1 MFLIYQKGY
10 NIVFIV
16 GTFFLFLKK
25 ANMYKGKK
33 TRKMQKQFDCL
44 SVVGSQY
51 FFLSC
56 AFFSSSF

>member
-1 MFLIYQKGY
+1 MKSY
-10 NIVFIV
+10 NIVFVV
-16 GTFFLFLKK
+16 GTFFFLKKKK
-25 ANMYKGKK
+25 ANMCKGKK